1 MNWAIAAGALALAAV
16 IAVLPRRLIGR
27 AQDRLAADWIEREGK
42 TIFKLLTR
50 AERVAGRYRRIPGV
64 LAFQDDQLEF
74 TGLHGESEM
83 LPMARVQK
91 IATGKRLASGRLLF
105 RQEVLRLTRSNGE
118 EIEFVLSPAS
128 SHAWRSHLG
137 LWAGRE
143 RQAVAAETV
152 TPGR

>member
-1 MNWAIAAGALALAAV
+1 LTWAIAAGALALAAV
-16 IAVLPRRLIGR
+16 IAILPRRLIAR
-27 AQDRLAADWIEREGK
+27 AQDRLAGDRIARDGN
-42 TIFKLLTR
+42 TAFKLLTR
-50 AERVAGRYRRIPGV
+50 AERVAGRYRRMPGV

-74 TGLHGESEM
+74 IGLHGNSEM

-91 IATGKRLASGRLLF
+91 IATVKRLASGRLLF
-105 RQEVLRLTRSNGE
+105 RQEALRLTRSNGE

-128 SHAWRSHLG
+128 AHAWRSHLG

-143 RQAVAAETV
+143 RQAAAETV